1 MASQMLIERADINCD
16 GVVDGIDLGSVL
28 ANWTAPG
35 VNCQDACE
43 EQQQMS
49 GGGESAFAAASSE
62 SIDSSGPT
70 LQELIQALQ
79 AIGLDHL
86 AELLEEVFPEIVD

>member
-1 MASQMLIERADINCD
+1 MLIERADINCD

-35 VNCQDACE
+35 ANCQDACE

-49 GGGESAFAAASSE
+49 GGGESAFAASASE
-62 SIDSSGPT
+62 PADSAGPT
-70 LQELIQALQ
+70 LEELIQALE
-79 AIGLDHL
+79 AIGLDSL
-86 AELLEEVFPEIVD
+86 AELLEEVFPGVVD